1 MIQDLKN
8 NCRASKL
15 EYAKLKMCSSRNK
28 MFDRN
33 PVVIKNGLS
42 DKELVRCLVVK
53 SKNQD
58 QIVFDSDVTAIAQL
72 YKRSRGDI
80 KKFVDR
86 ANAIIKDSKSKTNVW
101 RCQEGVRRK
110 VEFINANGRA
120 EVTNQFGNVYLSS
133 FIEYDK

>member
-1 MIQDLKN
+1 MIQDLKT

-53 SKNQD
+53 AKNQD

-72 YKRSRGDI
+72 YKRSKSDI

-120 EVTNQFGNVYLSS
+120 EVINQFGNVYLSS